1 MKNSLTPEF
10 RKSAPKNL
18 KIIERSD
25 SLYHY
30 ARVVSNTRFG
40 SQPSAIVYCRNAKDV
55 KYCIDYCRNEKF
67 DFRVRSGGHQHEG
80 MCSAN
85 DVMIIDLSEINK
97 IEEVPE
103 KSDQAWIPSGMQLET
118 VYSELGITNQTIP
131 GGGCQSVNVGGLTQG
146 GGWGYSIR
154 KFGFTCDNVLEV
166 EMILPDGNIELISET
181 NHPDIFWA
189 LKGGGGGNF
198 GVVTRFRFQL
208 SELTPKVTNFA
219 LSWTKR
225 ADIEYVISTFM
236 NLHTKTGD
244 EELNPALSSSCT
256 MILADPNKEKEKR
269 KLGRGEHSLVD
280 GRMGGQFYGSKEK
293 LVKLLR
299 ESYPELNIT
308 KKSFSI
314 LKQVPKEPQKGDDV
328 KAKAGSLP
336 APKSS
341 LHRHQAVIADFLNP
355 TSSYQLSEYVE
366 TVCADR
372 DFRIL
377 PTAPASTCDRP
388 HPHKIS
394 SSFPKKFSETDNEKM
409 TKDIY
414 DFMAKSC
421 YYSDVNKYM
430 SFHCLGGAI
439 RKNPENRVFA
449 FSDKP
454 YMLQIQC
461 WWDDISNAF
470 TNETRNTEYVN
481 WVEEFKTYLSHAT
494 EGSFINFVD
503 YHLVDN
509 PNTPEGKLE
518 LLEIYYGK
526 EKLNMLRKIKTKHD
540 QKELFKFK
548 MSIPP
553 FDK

>member
-10 RKSAPKNL
+10 RKSAPIDL

-30 ARVVSNTRFG
+30 ARVISNTRFG
-40 SQPSAIVYCRNAKDV
+40 AQPSAIVYCRNAEDV
-55 KYCIDYCRNEKF
+55 KYCIDYCRNENF
-67 DFRVRSGGHQHEG
+67 EFRIRSGGHQHEG

-85 DVMIIDLSEINK
+85 NVMIIDLSEINK
-97 IEEVPE
+97 IEKVPG

-118 VYSELGITNQTIP
+118 VYSQLGDTNQTIP

-166 EMILPDGNIELISET
+166 EMILPNGKIELVSEK
-181 NHPDIFWA
+181 NHSDIFWA
-189 LKGGGGGNF
+189 LKGSGGGNF

-225 ADIEYVISTFM
+225 ADTEYLVSTFM

-244 EELNPALSSSCT
+244 EELNSALSSSCT
-256 MILADPNKEKEKR
+256 MILADPNKKDEKR
-269 KLGRGEHSLVD
+269 TLGPGEHSLVD
-280 GRMGGQFYGSKEK
+280 GRMGGQFYGPKEE
-293 LVKLLR
+293 LVKLLHQ
-299 ESYPELNIT
+299 SYPKLKIT
-308 KKSFSI
+308 KKSFTI
-314 LKQVPKEPQKGDDV
+314 LKQVPKEQKKGDDV
-328 KAKAGSLP
+328 KLMGKSFTP
-336 APKSS
+336 SKSS
-341 LHRHQAVIADFLNP
+341 LYRHQAVIADFLNP
-355 TSSYQLSEYVE
+355 TSSYQLSEHVE

-372 DFRIL
+372 DYRIL
-377 PTAPASTCDRP
+377 PTAPPSTCDRP

-394 SSFPKKFSETDNEKM
+394 SSFPKTFSENDNKKM
-409 TKDIY
+409 TQNIY

-470 TNETRNTEYVN
+470 TNEARNTEYVN
-481 WVEEFKTYLSHAT
+481 WVEEFKADLSPAT

-509 PNTPEGKLE
+509 PETPSGKLE
-518 LLEIYYGK
+518 LLKIYYGA
-526 EKLNMLRKIKTKHD
+526 EKLTELRKTKTKHD
-540 QKELFKFK
+540 PNEFFKFK

-553 FDK
+553 FEK